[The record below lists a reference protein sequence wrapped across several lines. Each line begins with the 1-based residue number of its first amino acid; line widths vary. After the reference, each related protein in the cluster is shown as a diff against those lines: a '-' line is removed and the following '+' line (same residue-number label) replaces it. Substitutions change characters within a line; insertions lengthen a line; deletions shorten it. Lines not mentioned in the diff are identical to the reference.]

1 MRKGSGMPDQ
11 IVYALALDP
20 HGGLRN
26 VDQTQWANLE
36 VLLEDTAPG
45 DLAAAVRKFVSDGS
59 SAVVGIFD
67 EDRLWASLVVSVD
80 SSGKPTSVSTVPGPA
95 RETLGDMAK
104 AAHEAVKWVQAH
116 HGPCSLGFFVDKVHA
131 EALLR
136 ASDKATAIR
145 TAAAAGGLVLSPV
158 PPALAIALA

>member
-1 MRKGSGMPDQ
+1 MPDQ

-20 HGGLRN
+20 EAGLRD

-36 VLLEDTAPG
+36 ALLRDAAPG
-45 DLAAAVRKFVSDGS
+45 DLAAAVRTFVSAGS
-59 SAVVGIFD
+59 SAIIGIFD
-67 EDRLWASLVVSVD
+67 ADRLWASLVVSVD
-80 SSGKPTSVSTVPGPA
+80 NSGKPTSVSTLRGPA
-95 RETLGDMAK
+95 ADAGADMAK
-104 AAHEAVKWVQAH
+104 AANEAVRWVQAH
-116 HGPCSLGFFVDKVHA
+116 QGPCSLGFFVDKVHA

-145 TAAAAGGLVLSPV
+145 TASASGGLVLSPV

>member
-1 MRKGSGMPDQ
+1 MPDQ

-20 HGGLRN
+20 NAGLRD

-36 VLLEDTAPG
+36 VLLKDTEPG
-45 DLAAAVRKFVSDGS
+45 DLAAAVRTFVSAGS
-59 SAVVGIFD
+59 SAVIGIFD

-80 SSGKPTSVSTVPGPA
+80 NSGKPTSVSTIRGPA
-95 RETLGDMAK
+95 RETGGDMAQ
-104 AAHEAVKWVQAH
+104 AANEAVKWVQAH
-116 HGPCSLGFFVDKVHA
+116 YGPCSLGFFVDKVHA

-145 TAAAAGGLVLSPV
+145 TASASGGLVLSPV
-158 PPALAIALA
+158 PPALAVALA

>member
-1 MRKGSGMPDQ
+1 MPDQ

-20 HGGLRN
+20 DAGLRD

-36 VLLEDTAPG
+36 VLLRDTAPG
-45 DLAAAVRKFVSDGS
+45 DLAVAVRTFVSAGS
-59 SAVVGIFD
+59 SAVVGVFD

-80 SSGKPTSVSTVPGPA
+80 NSGKPASASTLRGPV
-95 RETLGDMAK
+95 REAGGDMSK
-104 AAHEAVKWVQAH
+104 AANAAVKWVQAH

-131 EALLR
+131 EAVLR

-145 TAAAAGGLVLSPV
+145 TASASGGLVLSPV